1 MRNAREQ
8 SPPGWFIFVATGMI
22 VLGVAS
28 AAHAQLSISL
38 QQVISGLNSPVYLT
52 HAGDGSNRLFVVE
65 QPGRILIY
73 KSGALLGT
81 PFLDI
86 RSKVGYGG
94 ERGLLSVAFHP
105 QYASNRRFFVYYT
118 RSSDGD
124 IVLSEFAAST
134 GNPDIADPAE
144 TVLLVIEHSTYSN
157 HNGGQL
163 QFGPDGYLYLGTG
176 DGGGGGD
183 PLGSGQ
189 NINTLLGKILRID
202 VNLGSPYAIPPGN
215 PFAGIA
221 GLDEIYALG
230 LRNPWRFSFDRLN
243 GTLYA
248 GDVGQG
254 AREEVDIITLGGNFG
269 WNTMEG
275 TQCYSPPSNCN
286 MTGLT
291 LPIAE
296 YAHSGGNCSVT
307 GGYVY
312 RGSQSVDMFGTYL
325 YGDYCTGIIWGYS
338 GGVATQLLDTSLS
351 ISSFGEDQSGEI
363 YLVSLSGTVNRIVG
377 PTGGSCA
384 LTCPADI
391 TVTDEDRDGSEVVE
405 FSAPTSS
412 GTCGSITC
420 LPASGS
426 AFPVGTTTVTCTSA
440 VGGGV
445 CSFGVTVLPGGDPL
459 QITSISPS
467 SGKRGEE
474 LEVFVRGTGF
484 EEGAASSFGRRVL
497 IRGTERHSANEL
509 HVTLKIRQRAQRAKR
524 NVVVR
529 NPDGASAA
537 CSGCFRVK

>member
-1 MRNAREQ
+1 MTNARER
-8 SPPGWFIFVATGMI
+8 SPRGRFVLLAGGM
-22 VLGVAS
+22 VALGVAS
-28 AAHAQLSISL
+28 AANAQLSISL
-38 QQVISGLNSPVYLT
+38 QQVIAGLSSPVYLT
-52 HAGDGSNRLFVVE
+52 HAGDGSNRLFIVE
-65 QPGRILIY
+65 QPGRILIH
-73 KSGALLGT
+73 KNGSLLGT

-124 IVLSEFAAST
+124 IIVSEFAAST

-202 VNLGSPYAIPPGN
+202 VNSGSPYTIPPGN
-215 PFAGIA
+215 PYAGVA
-221 GLDEIYALG
+221 GLDEIYAIG
-230 LRNPWRFSFDRLN
+230 LRNPWRFSFDRLT
-243 GTLYA
+243 GALYV

-254 AREEVDIITLGGNFG
+254 AREEIDIITLGGNYG

-286 MTGLT
+286 MAGLT

-307 GGYVY
+307 GGHVY
-312 RGSQSVDMFGTYL
+312 RGSQSADMYGTYL
-325 YGDYCTGIIWGYS
+325 YGDYCTGIIWGYA

-363 YLVSLSGTVNRIVG
+363 YVVSLSGTVNKVIG
-377 PTGGSCA
+377 PTGGSCS

-391 TVTDEDRDGSEVVE
+391 TVTDADRDCSEVVE
-405 FSAPTSS
+405 FSEATGN
-412 GTCGSITC
+412 GTCGPITC

-426 AFPVGTTTVTCTSA
+426 VFPVGTTTVTCTSA

-459 QITSISPS
+459 QISSVSPA

-484 EEGAASSFGRRVL
+484 EEGAVASFGRRLVT
-497 IRGTERHSANEL
+497 RGIERHSASEL

-529 NPDGASAA
+529 NPDGVSAV
-537 CSGCFRVK
+537 CGGCFRVK

>member
-1 MRNAREQ
+1 MRTAREQ
-8 SPPGWFIFVATGMI
+8 SRRGSFLLVLAGMI
-22 VLGVAS
+22 VLGVGP

-38 QQVISGLNSPVYLT
+38 QQVISGLNSPVYIT

-73 KSGALLGT
+73 QSGALLGT

-144 TVLLVIEHSTYSN
+144 TVLLVIEHSAYSN

-202 VNLGSPYAIPPGN
+202 VNSGSPYAIPPGN
-215 PFAGIA
+215 PYAGIA
-221 GLDEIYALG
+221 GLDEIYAIG
-230 LRNPWRFSFDRLN
+230 LRNPWRLSFDRLT

-484 EEGAASSFGRRVL
+484 EEGAAASFGRRVL

-529 NPDGASAA
+529 NPDGDSAA